1 MICWRNTPRP
11 DTCGSYI
18 HRLGYHPSFTK
29 IKQCSGIVV
38 KVGAL
43 LSTNINHQLTIVL
56 WFEHR
61 NTWFFP
67 IAILRLWK
75 PPGTKNTRNPSN
87 PSSTQKNFGAKK
99 TLGQKIHL
107 LSQRKLVSPTNKNF
121 VLFLTMVCFRE
132 AQKYQKTSLTCWH
145 KPQLYLRKPF
155 CLNQHKKSVPR
166 KKKLTNVDV
175 FLWESSP
182 VFFSGASVGALG
194 VV

>member
-1 MICWRNTPRP
+1 MICWRNTPCP

-43 LSTNINHQLTIVL
+43 LFTNINHQLTIVL

-61 NTWFFP
+61 NKWFFP

-87 PSSTQKNFGAKK
+87 PSSTQKNFGRKICWDKK
-99 TLGQKIHL
+99 SISFPNGNSLPRQKKE
-107 LSQRKLVSPTNKNF
+107 RCLVFTNG
-121 VLFLTMVCFRE
+121 LFPWSL
-132 AQKYQKTSLTCWH
+132 QDQKTSRILVGIYATAISQ
-145 KPQLYLRKPF
+145 KTLKF
-155 CLNQHKKSVPR
+155 ESTKKS
-166 KKKLTNVDV
+166 
-175 FLWESSP
+175 SP
-182 VFFSGASVGALG
+182 EKNNSHLVILCDLFGMVK
-194 VV
+194 